1 MDDLEIYEKINMIS
15 NFIYR
20 YFDRINLKS
29 KTYDFEVDS
38 DDSVMM
44 SQLLKVITIQ
54 NNL

>member
-1 MDDLEIYEKINMIS
+1 MDELDLYEKINMIS

-38 DDSVMM
+38 DDSSDDEPIVE
-44 SQLLKVITIQ
+44 SDYYSE
-54 NNL
+54 